1 MNDEDRR
8 EYDEYES
15 RVRRMFD
22 PNGDREAEK
31 QQFASDRLQH
41 DDDEYD
47 AEDYD
52 EDEFTEEEQAEEARL
67 QQEEDDRIDREYNEM
82 MLWRDYHQ
90 AEEDAEAV
98 AWLAAARKAQAE
110 ADAEKA
116 RLQQEEEEWNEATL
130 GWRTPQEEAEAEA
143 EAAEWLA
150 QAREH
155 CPPMTAREAFTR
167 AQAEALPTQTSS
179 EVFAEARAEADAEV
193 KTDDWSSRVNWNIGT
208 GTASSNAEWFKQNA
222 RGTASGFQ

>member
-31 QQFASDRLQH
+31 LRFASDRLQH

-52 EDEFTEEEQAEEARL
+52 DDEFTEEEQAEEARL

-90 AEEDAEAV
+90 EEEDAEAA
-98 AWLAAARKAQAE
+98 AWLAAAR
-110 ADAEKA
+110 
-116 RLQQEEEEWNEATL
+116 N
-130 GWRTPQEEAEAEA
+130 
-143 EAAEWLA
+143 
-150 QAREH
+150 
-155 CPPMTAREAFTR
+155 
-167 AQAEALPTQTSS
+167 ALPTQTSS

>member
-1 MNDEDRR
+1 MNNRYPTPMNDEDRR

-31 QQFASDRLQH
+31 LRFASDRLQH

-52 EDEFTEEEQAEEARL
+52 DDEFTEEEQAEEARL

-90 AEEDAEAV
+90 EEEDAEAV
-98 AWLAAARKAQAE
+98 AWLAAARKA
-110 ADAEKA
+110 
-116 RLQQEEEEWNEATL
+116 
-130 GWRTPQEEAEAEA
+130 
-143 EAAEWLA
+143 
-150 QAREH
+150 
-155 CPPMTAREAFTR
+155 
-167 AQAEALPTQTSS
+167 
-179 EVFAEARAEADAEV
+179 RAEADAEV
-193 KTDDWSSRVNWNIGT
+193 KTDDWSGSVNWNIGT